1 MSPVRRG
8 GSTFQT
14 SWSITPAAGAAL
26 RGPSQP
32 LAPPSGTRA
41 PAILSVRALK
51 KPTPRHRRTFRTR
64 QPRQLHTARPR
75 HHGGEMVRADPFMHA
90 RFVRTANSRF
100 ESFFSVASSCLSTLC
115 PPCISTPAPLP
126 ASPWPHNSLADFTA
140 TEPAGKCTARFTPK
154 RSDAQVCHVT
164 QHAMW
169 PYGRW
174 PVIDRSSSATPT
186 PNRPPSETDRPA
198 VFTARSIRQ
207 GSFTDHAIQ
216 GSGPA
221 ANGYQS
227 ARYERAA
234 AR

>member
-1 MSPVRRG
+1 MAVQPFKPPGALRPRPARRFARPFAAAC
-8 GSTFQT
+8 SSLWYPRPRVFVSQSVKKANTAT
-14 SWSITPAAGAAL
+14 PTHISYPAA
-26 RGPSQP
+26 S
-32 LAPPSGTRA
+32 
-41 PAILSVRALK
+41 
-51 KPTPRHRRTFRTR
+51 
-64 QPRQLHTARPR
+64 RQLHTRPR
-75 HHGGEMVRADPFMHA
+75 HHGDEMVPAPIPLCF
-90 RFVRTANSRF
+90 FVLSVQRTRVLSRF
-100 ESFFSVASSCLSTLC
+100 F
-115 PPCISTPAPLP
+115 PLP
-126 ASPWPHNSLADFTA
+126 HHACRLYARRASRHLPWPHNSLADFTA

-174 PVIDRSSSATPT
+174 PVSDSATPT